1 MTGLSATCGI
11 ITRRR
16 RTAFLALL
24 VGLLLALG
32 LTVAG
37 PASAQNPAAK
47 FKNVATGNCLWES
60 GTGSSVYA
68 AACSNSNHSD
78 YWFSNFASSGVFTN
92 LHSGKCLTANSN
104 FYNVSAAGCTRNND
118 YQRWIGTNI
127 SGNEFEII
135 SYATGQCLWSGTPHQ
150 APCSSSNHGD
160 LWTSS
165 L

>member
-1 MTGLSATCGI
+1 MTGFSATCGI

-37 PASAQNPAAK
+37 PASAQNSYK
-47 FKNVATGNCLWES
+47 FKNVATGKCLWES
-60 GTGSSVYA
+60 GTSSTVYA
-68 AACSNSNHSD
+68 AACSNTNNSD
-78 YWFSNFASSGVFTN
+78 YWVSNFATSGVFTN
-92 LHSGKCLTANSN
+92 VISHKCLTESSD
-104 FYNVSAAGCTRNND
+104 FYHVSAAGCTRNND

-135 SYATGQCLWSGTPHQ
+135 AYATGQCLWSGTPHQ
-150 APCSSSNHGD
+150 DPCSSSNHGD

-165 L
+165 E